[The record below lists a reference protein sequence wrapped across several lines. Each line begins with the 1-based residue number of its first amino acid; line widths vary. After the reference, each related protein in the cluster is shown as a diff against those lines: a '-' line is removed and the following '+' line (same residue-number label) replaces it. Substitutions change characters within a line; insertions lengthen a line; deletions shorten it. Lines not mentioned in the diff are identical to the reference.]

1 MQQTRL
7 YEEIQRETLEG
18 RELEASVLL
27 RGAQKLNRCARNWE
41 NRQTPEFREK
51 LENAIDFNQK
61 LWTFLQVELGNPAN
75 PLAES
80 LRLNLLE
87 LSHFI
92 DQRIFALLS
101 DRGTAEDLLA
111 IARINEHIAE
121 GLQLKTADPQRPQE
135 EEESLSQAGPLDIS
149 G

>member
-1 MQQTRL
+1 M
-7 YEEIQRETLEG
+7 
-18 RELEASVLL
+18 EASVLF
-27 RGAQKLNRCARNWE
+27 RGAQKLRQCAHNWE

-51 LENAIDFNQK
+51 LAHAIEFNQT

-87 LSHFI
+87 LSRFI

-101 DRGTAEDLLA
+101 DRGTARDLMS
-111 IARINEHIAE
+111 IARINEQIAE
-121 GLQLKTADPQRPQE
+121 GLQAKPVDSQPLE
-135 EEESLSQAGPLDIS
+135 EKEESLPQTGSLDIT

>member
-7 YEEIQRETLEG
+7 YEEVQRETLEG

-27 RGAQKLNRCARNWE
+27 RGAQKLTRCARNWE
-41 NRQTPEFREK
+41 NRQTPEFRDK

-101 DRGTAEDLLA
+101 DRGTAEDLLS
-111 IARINEHIAE
+111 IARINEQIAQ
-121 GLQLKTADPQRPQE
+121 GLQSKTGNPYPRKE
-135 EEESLSQAGPLDIS
+135 EEESLSPAGPLDIS